1 MKDKK
6 VIGSRWHGFMKRK
19 SSVTNLVAFC
29 DKLTSSVDEEKAGDV
44 IFLNFSKAFNT
55 FSLIDELIKYGLDSV

>member
-1 MKDKK
+1 M

-19 SSVTNLVAFC
+19 SSVTNLVAFS
-29 DKLTSSVDEEKAGDV
+29 DKLTSSVDEEKAADV

-55 FSLIDELIKYGLDSV
+55 FSLIDKLIKYGLDSV

>member
-1 MKDKK
+1 MKDKM

-19 SSVTNLVAFC
+19 SSVTNLVAFY
-29 DKLTSSVDEEKAGDV
+29 DKLTSSVDEEKAADV

-55 FSLIDELIKYGLDSV
+55 FSLIDKLIKYGLDSV